1 MNLQIQ
7 GRVHR
12 LGDEVNTDVILP
24 GRYLAL
30 RRPEELG
37 RHCLEG
43 IDPGFAARIRPGDIL
58 TAGRNFGCGSSRE
71 HAVIALK
78 AAGIAALVVHSAAR
92 IFFRN
97 ALNLGLPVILCPE
110 AAAALREG
118 SLASVTLP
126 GPWVAQ
132 DGQRWPGAPLGAE
145 VEAILAAGGLVPRV
159 RQSLAAP
166 IQIPVKDLPAHG

>member
-1 MNLQIQ
+1 MNLTFE

-12 LGDEVNTDVILP
+12 FGDEVNTDVILP

-43 IDPGFAARIRPGDIL
+43 LDADFVHRVQPGDIL
-58 TAGRNFGCGSSRE
+58 AVGRNFGCGSSRE

-78 AAGIAALVVHSAAR
+78 AAGVGAIVAASAAR

-97 ALNLGLPVILCPE
+97 AVNLGLPVLLCPE

-118 SLASVTLP
+118 EVARITLDDMRIL
-126 GPWVAQ
+126 Q
-132 DGQRWPGAPLGAE
+132 GQAAWQAPPLGAE
-145 VEAILAAGGLVPRV
+145 VRAILEAGGLVPHV
-159 RQSLAAP
+159 RRLLAA
-166 IQIPVKDLPAHG
+166 V